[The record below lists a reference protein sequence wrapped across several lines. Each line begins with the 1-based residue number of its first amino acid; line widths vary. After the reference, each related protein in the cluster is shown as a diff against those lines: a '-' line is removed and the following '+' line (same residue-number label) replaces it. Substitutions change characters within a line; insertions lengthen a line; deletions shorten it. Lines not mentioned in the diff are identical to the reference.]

1 MSVNLEKG
9 QKISLSKKS
18 NSLSRVAMGLGWD
31 GIETKGFLGFGGGKK
46 DVDLDA
52 SCLIVEGNKISDT
65 VWFRNLRSLDGY
77 VMHSGDN
84 RTGDGKGDDETIS
97 VNLSK
102 LSDLT
107 TALVFVISSFTGE
120 TFNQISNAYCRL
132 INMDT
137 GEEIA
142 KFKLTEKGE
151 HTSMIMAKVYRHDG
165 EWKMG
170 AISEVGRGRTVAD
183 LAPQVLALV

>member
-1 MSVNLEKG
+1 MSINLEKG
-9 QKISLSKKS
+9 QKISLSKQGD
-18 NSLSRVAMGLGWD
+18 SLSRVAMGLGWD
-31 GIETKGFLGFGGGKK
+31 GIETKGFFGFGGGKK
-46 DVDLDA
+46 AVDLDA
-52 SCLIVEGNKISDT
+52 SCIIVEGNKVSDT

-84 RTGDGKGDDETIS
+84 RSGDGDGDDETIS

-102 LSDLT
+102 LSERI
-107 TALVFVISSFTGE
+107 TALVFVINSFTGE

-151 HTSMIMAKVYRHDG
+151 HTSMIMAKLYRHDG

-170 AISEVGRGRTVAD
+170 AIGEVGRGRTVAD
-183 LAPQVLALV
+183 LVPQVLALL